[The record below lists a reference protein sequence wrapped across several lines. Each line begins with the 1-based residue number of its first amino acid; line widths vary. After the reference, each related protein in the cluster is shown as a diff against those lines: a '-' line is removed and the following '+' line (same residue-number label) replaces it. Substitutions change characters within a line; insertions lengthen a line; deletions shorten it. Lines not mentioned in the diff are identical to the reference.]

1 MPEVVISNTS
11 PLQYL
16 HQLGHLELLPHFYQQ
31 IQVPPAVIFELSA
44 GRELGVPLP
53 DPVAIDWLH
62 ETAPTGNITLSLA
75 TTLGAGERAVFSL
88 ALEESDAMV
97 LMDDGHARRVGQRLG
112 IRMTGTVGV
121 LVRATREGIISQL
134 SPVLDQLAELGFRL
148 SGKARSIAL
157 GHVGE
162 V

>member
-31 IQVPPAVIFELSA
+31 IQIPPAVILELSA
-44 GRELGVPLP
+44 GRELGVILP
-53 DPVAIDWLH
+53 DPATIDWLY
-62 ETAPTGNITLSLA
+62 ETVPTGDVTLSLA
-75 TTLGAGERAVFSL
+75 TTLGAGERAAFSL
-88 ALEESDAMV
+88 ALEASDAMV
-97 LMDDGHARRVGQRLG
+97 LMDDGRARRVGQRLG

-134 SPVLDQLAELGFRL
+134 SPVLDQLAVLGFRL
-148 SGKARSIAL
+148 SDKARAIAL

-162 V
+162 G